1 MIIQNKICCF
11 TGALPARICNH
22 IVDYAIDLKNK
33 ENKEKLGLVHGTTK
47 EMIDKD
53 PIARN
58 RLLNARNSNVTWMDD
73 TWIYKEIQ
81 PFVEEANKKCNW
93 NFNWE
98 FSEKLQFTKY
108 SVGQFYTWHQDSFQ
122 ENHMINEKMMC
133 RKLSVTVSLSNH
145 NEYEG
150 GELEFDFLDNGK
162 GGSNIHTC
170 KDVKIKGSIVVFPSF
185 LWHRVTPVTQG
196 TRYSLVMWNNGVP
209 WK

>member
-11 TGALPARICNH
+11 TGALPTRICNH
-22 IVDYAIDLKNK
+22 IVDYAINLNQEQLAGV
-33 ENKEKLGLVHGTTK
+33 ENQEKDIV
-47 EMIDKD
+47 DKD
-53 PIARN
+53 PEAKK
-58 RLLNARNSNVTWMDD
+58 RLLQLRNSNVTWMND

-81 PFVEEANKKCNW
+81 PFVDEANKICNW
-93 NFNWE
+93 NFDWE
-98 FSEKLQFTKY
+98 FSERLQFTKY

-122 ENHMINEKMMC
+122 KNSMFAGKIMC

-170 KDVKIKGSIVVFPSF
+170 KDVKIRGSVVVFPSF
-185 LWHRVTPVTQG
+185 LWHRVTPLTQG